1 MERLAARVK
10 SRLILE
16 DGTEYHG
23 YAFGAHVSV
32 AGETVFQT
40 GMVGYPESLT
50 GACTTRLDVW
60 SLPRVTVYWVPQL
73 VSLHFNLPSC

>member
-1 MERLAARVK
+1 MAELNTRIKA
-10 SRLILE
+10 RLILE

-23 YAFGAHVSV
+23 FSFGAPVSV

-50 GACTTRLDVW
+50 GMMH
-60 SLPRVTVYWVPQL
+60 L
-73 VSLHFNLPSC
+73 VSVHVGVDVGLPVPDAR

>member
-1 MERLAARVK
+1 MADLNTRIKA
-10 SRLILE
+10 RLILE

-23 YAFGAHVSV
+23 FSFGAPVSV

-50 GACTTRLDVW
+50 GEWGGLCGFGRL
-60 SLPRVTVYWVPQL
+60 T
-73 VSLHFNLPSC
+73 